1 MEYPQEKKEDEEDGG
16 GLVELPQPHE
26 PVKGEI
32 KRLSILSSLFDK
44 GNKVSKIQE
53 VDFLIL

>member
-1 MEYPQEKKEDEEDGG
+1 MEYPQEKKEDEEDGN
-16 GLVELPQPHE
+16 LELPQPHE